1 MVKANKQDRAKAF
14 RFIIALGIVSLFAD
28 MTYEGARGIIG
39 PFFQHLGATAAQ
51 VGFIAGF
58 GEMIAA
64 SLRLF
69 SGRLVDR
76 THAYWT
82 IAVLGYFLNLVAV
95 PLLAFAGSWEMAA
108 LLVIMERT
116 GKGLRGPAVDVLL
129 SESTEVVGH
138 GWGFGIHGAMDQA
151 GAVIGPIVVTIAVA
165 RTKHFDAGFLWL
177 AVPAVA
183 AMLALLLARAV
194 RSRKEKPAPALET
207 QRLPR
212 VFWWYVVAAGL
223 LALGFIDFPLLAFHF
238 EKSAMTKPE
247 TIPLLYA
254 AAMGLGGLTAL
265 IFGKLF
271 DIFGVSTIVVAIAIS
286 LLTLPFG
293 FLAGHAGVYLSVACW
308 ATGVG
313 AQDALLRPAIAQ
325 VVSMNKRGSAFG
337 ALNGIYGV
345 LWFLGSWLMGYLYDY
360 SVLML
365 VVFGVTAQIAS
376 AIMFFSLRR
385 ALAAAR
391 TAS

>member
-1 MVKANKQDRAKAF
+1 VKASKQDRAKAF
-14 RFIIALGIVSLFAD
+14 RFIVALGIVSLFAD

-39 PFFQHLGATAAQ
+39 PFFQNLGATAAQ

-69 SGRLVDR
+69 SGRLADR

-82 IAVLGYFLNLVAV
+82 IAIIGYFLNLVAV
-95 PLLAFAGSWEMAA
+95 PLLAFAGNWQAAA
-108 LLVIMERT
+108 LLVVLERT

-138 GWGFGIHGAMDQA
+138 GWGFGLHSAMDQT
-151 GAVIGPIVVTIAVA
+151 GAVLGPLVVTIALA
-165 RTKHFDAGFLWL
+165 RTHHFDAGFFWL

-183 AMLALLLARAV
+183 AMMALLFARAA
-194 RSRKEKPAPALET
+194 RPNKEKPAPPVKVEN
-207 QRLPR
+207 LPR
-212 VFWWYVVAAGL
+212 VFWFYVVAAGL
-223 LALGFIDFPLLAFHF
+223 LALGFIDFPLLAYHF
-238 EKSAMTKPE
+238 QKSGITKSE

-265 IFGKLF
+265 LFGKLY
-271 DIFGVSTIVVAIAIS
+271 DMFGLPTIVFSIFIS
-286 LLTLPFG
+286 LLALPFG
-293 FLAGHAGVYLSVACW
+293 FLGGHVGAYLSVGCW
-308 ATGVG
+308 ATGLG
-313 AQDALLRPAIAQ
+313 AQDAMLRPAIAQ

-345 LWFLGSWLMGYLYDY
+345 LWFLGSATMGLLYDY
-360 SVLML
+360 SMPAL
-365 VVFGVTAQIAS
+365 VVFGISAQVAA
-376 AIMFFSLRR
+376 AIMFFFLRKP
-385 ALAAAR
+385 LAAAR
-391 TAS
+391 RGN

>member
-1 MVKANKQDRAKAF
+1 MKANKQTRTKAF
-14 RFIIALGIVSLFAD
+14 QFIIALGIVSLFAD
-28 MTYEGARGIIG
+28 MTYEGARGIVG
-39 PFFQHLGATAAQ
+39 PFFQNLGASAAQ

-82 IAVLGYFLNLVAV
+82 IAILGYFLNLVAV
-95 PLLAFAGSWEMAA
+95 PLLALAGSWEMAA

-138 GWGFGIHGAMDQA
+138 GWGFGLHGAMDQA
-151 GAVIGPIVVTIAVA
+151 GAVIGPIIVTVAVA
-165 RTKHFDAGFLWL
+165 HTNHFDAGFLWL
-177 AVPAVA
+177 SVPAVF

-194 RSRKEKPAPALET
+194 RFSKGKPAPALKTEK
-207 QRLPR
+207 LPP

-238 EKSAMTKPE
+238 EKSGLTKPE

-271 DIFGVSTIVVAIAIS
+271 DIIGIPTIVVAIAIS
-286 LLTLPFG
+286 LLALPFG
-293 FLAGHAGVYLSVACW
+293 FLGGHAGVYLSVGCW

-360 SVLML
+360 SVMML
-365 VVFGVTAQIAS
+365 VVFGVAAQLVS
-376 AIMFFSLRR
+376 AIMFFWLRR
-385 ALAAAR
+385 PLAAAR
-391 TAS
+391 AAS

>member
-1 MVKANKQDRAKAF
+1 MKSGNHTRAKAF

-39 PFFQHLGATAAQ
+39 PFFQNLGATAAQ

-69 SGRLVDR
+69 SGRLADR

-82 IAVLGYFLNLVAV
+82 IAILGYFLNLVAV
-95 PLLAFAGSWEMAA
+95 PLLAFAGNWPLAA
-108 LLVIMERT
+108 VLVVMERT

-138 GWGFGIHGAMDQA
+138 GWGFGLHSAMDQA
-151 GAVIGPIVVTIAVA
+151 GAVLGPIVVTIAVA
-165 RTKHFDAGFLWL
+165 RTHHFDTGFFWL

-194 RSRKEKPAPALET
+194 RPSKEKPAPPVTVEK
-207 QRLPR
+207 LPR
-212 VFWWYVVAAGL
+212 VFWVYVVAAGL
-223 LALGFIDFPLLAFHF
+223 LALGFIDFPLLSYHF
-238 EKSAMTKPE
+238 QKIGLTRPE

-254 AAMGLGGLTAL
+254 AAMGVGGLTAL
-265 IFGKLF
+265 LFGKLF
-271 DIFGVSTIVVAIAIS
+271 DLFGLTVIVFAIFIS
-286 LLTLPFG
+286 LLALPFG
-293 FLAGHAGVYLSVACW
+293 FLLGPGGAYLGVACW

-313 AQDALLRPAIAQ
+313 AQDAMLRPAIAQ

-345 LWFLGSWLMGYLYDY
+345 LWFLGSATMGLLYDY
-360 SVLML
+360 SVIAL
-365 VVFGVTAQIAS
+365 VTFGVAAQVAA
-376 AIMFFSLRR
+376 AIMFFCLRR
-385 ALAAAR
+385 PLAAAR
-391 TAS
+391 RAS